1 MRLNFEIMMLVLGQE
16 FASELEAM
24 LTADFE
30 RSELALRSE
39 YTDRSLPF
47 RLLVR
52 VCRLLAPI
60 Q

>member
-16 FASELEAM
+16 FAGEVEAM

-30 RSELALRSE
+30 KSELALPSE

-47 RLLVR
+47 RLRVR